1 MKDVRLIQQSL
12 NFMNYLSTNF
22 KFNELHIIPTS
33 FPMSE
38 KFLLSLEVLQISR
51 YKYEIWGMF
60 FPMLIRLHQIVTEK
74 RL

>member
-1 MKDVRLIQQSL
+1 MKDARPIQQNL
-12 NFMNYLSTNF
+12 DFMNYLSMNF
-22 KFNELHIIPTS
+22 KINEFNATPTS

-38 KFLLSLEVLQISR
+38 NFLLSLEVLQISR

>member
-1 MKDVRLIQQSL
+1 MKDVQIIQQNL
-12 NFMNYLSTNF
+12 DFMNHLSMIF
-22 KFNELHIIPTS
+22 KINEFHATPTS

-38 KFLLSLEVLQISR
+38 NFLLSLEVLQISR

-60 FPMLIRLHQIVTEK
+60 FPMLIRLHQTITEK